1 MSRKILVDT
10 SIWVSY
16 FKNDPSTTVFIE
28 KNLFTKEIYITG
40 PIITELLDGAKGTK
54 EKERLQYSI
63 GAVNNLNVTVEDW
76 ILAGKLMSDM
86 RTQGKI
92 LNKTDAVIASVAIN
106 NNCELLSMDEGLQNV
121 NLIKKAQIS

>member
-10 SIWVSY
+10 SIWVDY
-16 FKNDPSTTVFIE
+16 FRNDPSTTVFIE

-63 GAVNNLNVTVEDW
+63 GAVNTLNVNVEDW
-76 ILAGKLMSDM
+76 ILAGKLMSEM
-86 RTQGKI
+86 RAQGKI
-92 LNKTDAVIASVAIN
+92 FNKTEAIIASVAIN
-106 NNCELLSMDEGLQNV
+106 NNCELLSMDKGLLKFDLV
-121 NLIKKAQIS
+121 KKAHIS